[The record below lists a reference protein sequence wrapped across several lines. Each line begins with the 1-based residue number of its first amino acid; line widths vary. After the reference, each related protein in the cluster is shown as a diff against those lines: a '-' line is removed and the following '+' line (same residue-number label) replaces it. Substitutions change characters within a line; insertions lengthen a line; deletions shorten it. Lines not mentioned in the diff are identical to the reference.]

1 MKNKNINNCT
11 DIKFIYPSNRSALSY
26 MKKTTK
32 SSDFMNDASKKS
44 EDVIY
49 KDYGEVYMLK
59 SGWVNVDVFCD
70 ILVVSCLCD
79 CLCVKS
85 ESMQTQYC
93 QKKNIGNVE
102 DKCLDRSN
110 TTSGRAAPMNYC
122 AWFELCLLGTVI
134 FIPSPSVHFLW
145 SNCNTCLS
153 VFPIGSCQ
161 CNYKQCMELY
171 FYIMTD
177 VNIY

>member
-1 MKNKNINNCT
+1 MHQKRVKT
-11 DIKFIYPSNRSALSY
+11 LFIRIMEKYIYAEVRLSQCG
-26 MKKTTK
+26 
-32 SSDFMNDASKKS
+32 F
-44 EDVIY
+44 
-49 KDYGEVYMLK
+49 
-59 SGWVNVDVFCD
+59 FCD

-134 FIPSPSVHFLW
+134 IIPSPSVHFL
-145 SNCNTCLS
+145 
-153 VFPIGSCQ
+153 
-161 CNYKQCMELY
+161 
-171 FYIMTD
+171 
-177 VNIY
+177 